1 MGVGMGMSVHDPDA
15 GEAGHLTEVPV
26 AVSTVAGE
34 VYPAARAVGEAG
46 APNAVRDAR
55 RPLLLVVLGAT
66 ATGKTALSI
75 ALAQQL
81 DKSGEI
87 VNADSRY
94 FYVGMDVGTA
104 KPTLAERA
112 GIPHHLIDTRHPLQG
127 YSLAEY
133 VDEART
139 AIADLHRRGIVPIV
153 TGGTPQYLRALLEG
167 WNVPD
172 VPPDP
177 ELRARLERLP
187 VAEVYAQLLA
197 LDPASAER
205 IGPHNARRM
214 IRAIEVTQA
223 VGQPA
228 SVAGTATP
236 PAWDALVLGLR
247 MEREPLYA
255 RIDARVA
262 AMHDAGWL
270 EEVAALAAQGV
281 TADTPAMSAHGYRE
295 VLRMLE
301 GGMTRA
307 EAITSTC
314 FLTHRYVRHQETWF
328 RRFANVTWLDAA
340 APDVTQQATTLATE
354 WMAARSG

>member
-1 MGVGMGMSVHDPDA
+1 MLHANG
-15 GEAGHLTEVPV
+15 T
-26 AVSTVAGE
+26 
-34 VYPAARAVGEAG
+34 
-46 APNAVRDAR
+46 AR
-55 RPLLLVVLGAT
+55 RPRLLVVLGAT

-81 DKSGEI
+81 GLGSEV

-94 FYVGMDVGTA
+94 FYLGMNIGTA

-133 VDEART
+133 LDEAR
-139 AIADLHRRGIVPIV
+139 AVIADLHRQEIVPIV
-153 TGGTPQYLRALLEG
+153 AGGTPQYLRALLEG

-177 ELRARLERLP
+177 ELRARLEQLP
-187 VAEVYAQLLA
+187 VAAVYAQLLA

-214 IRAIEVTQA
+214 IRALEVTQA
-223 VGQPA
+223 AGQPA
-228 SVAGTATP
+228 SIAAGATP
-236 PAWDALVLGLR
+236 PVWDALVLGLR
-247 MEREPLYA
+247 MERGPLYA

-270 EEVAALAAQGV
+270 EEVTALVAQGV

-295 VLRMLE
+295 VLQMLE
-301 GGMTRA
+301 GRMTRE
-307 EAITSTC
+307 EAISSTC
-314 FLTHRYVRHQETWF
+314 FLIHRYVRHQETWF

-340 APDVTQQATTLATE
+340 APDVAQRATALATD
-354 WMAARSG
+354 WLAARSG